1 MPVKTSLELS
11 CKPPGYIVNI
21 GGKQWCVGEKLS
33 SKNPRSKLNKSKHVK
48 KGKNKPKKTT
58 RSKSNK

>member
-11 CKPPGYIVNI
+11 CKFPGYIVNI

-33 SKNPRSKLNKSKHVK
+33 SKNPRSKLNKSLAVDIASQTKLRLV
-48 KGKNKPKKTT
+48 T
-58 RSKSNK
+58 SNS